1 MLNDDGNFLTFQEFT
16 DKYPCK
22 TNFLHAIPKDL
33 LLKAKSLDSFDKSP
47 FVGNDTVFN
56 LNNTLQIHLERAKSR
71 VFYKLLN
78 DKINTEYQTG
88 PQKWIKYLSVDDDSW
103 TKIFKSLRK
112 VCKETK
118 LKEFQ
123 FKLIHRIVVTKK
135 ELFKYGIK
143 DDDKCLYCGE
153 RDSIEHT
160 LINCLCTKTFM
171 QKTIQWFNMKN
182 SCQISPTPVEI
193 LFGIT
198 SHEKSITRKFNYTS
212 LLMHHYIYSSK
223 LNNKVIAFEEFIDK
237 LLMNYSH
244 EDFC

>member
-1 MLNDDGNFLTFQEFT
+1 M
-16 DKYPCK
+16 
-22 TNFLHAIPKDL
+22 A
-33 LLKAKSLDSFDKSP
+33 S
-47 FVGNDTVFN
+47 
-56 LNNTLQIHLERAKSR
+56 
-71 VFYKLLN
+71 
-78 DKINTEYQTG
+78 TEYQTG
-88 PQKWIKYLSVDDDSW
+88 PQIWSKYLLVDNDSW
-103 TKIFKSLRK
+103 TMIFKSLRK

-118 LKEFQ
+118 LKKFQ

-160 LINCLCTKTFM
+160 FINCPCTKTFM
-171 QKTIQWFNMKN
+171 QRTIQWFNTKN

-198 SHEKSITRKFNYTS
+198 SHEKSITRKFNCTS
-212 LLMHHYIYSSK
+212 LLMRYYICSSK
-223 LNNKVIAFEEFIDK
+223 LNNKVIAFEQFIDK
-237 LLMNYSH
+237 LLMNYNH